1 LSGKINSSSTPVTS
15 STTTSNNHS
24 SKYYQSSKH
33 HHRER
38 DGINIITSAP
48 VHKKMIAND
57 NNNLIISR
65 YINTNNNISNSTNRI
80 INPTPSHNNIY
91 SLSLN
96 RHHNH
101 KNHFASK
108 HGVGGCISTLTSP
121 YAGNGI
127 EKVHG
132 GSKSDIGIP
141 LTRRIMLQQ
150 QIQQRINRKTTTNI
164 LPQTTATALPSVYS
178 DLSLFDSSSD
188 MRNGNVSHGN
198 YNSSSLTGAITKTG
212 SKLLY
217 TNKHRK
223 SSLTNSNYGHGP
235 LLYHNTDESDNGN
248 WENSL
253 YDNPIRSVS

>member
-1 LSGKINSSSTPVTS
+1 MTSST
-15 STTTSNNHS
+15 TTTSNNHA

-38 DGINIITSAP
+38 DGINNIITTAP

-65 YINTNNNISNSTNRI
+65 YINTNNNNISNSTNRI

-101 KNHFASK
+101 KNEIHFASK

-121 YAGNGI
+121 YAGNGV

-150 QIQQRINRKTTTNI
+150 QIQQRINRKTTSI
-164 LPQTTATALPSVYS
+164 LPQTTTATALPSVYS
-178 DLSLFDSSSD
+178 DLSLFDSSSAD
-188 MRNGNVSHGN
+188 MRNGNGN
-198 YNSSSLTGAITKTG
+198 ICYNSSSLTGAITKTG

>member
-1 LSGKINSSSTPVTS
+1 MTTAINPNGHPST
-15 STTTSNNHS
+15 
-24 SKYYQSSKH
+24 KYYQSSKH
-33 HHRER
+33 QHRER

-65 YINTNNNISNSTNRI
+65 YINTNNNIISNSTNRI
-80 INPTPSHNNIY
+80 INPTPSHNSLY

-96 RHHNH
+96 RHHN

-121 YAGNGI
+121 YAGEGV

-141 LTRRIMLQQ
+141 LNRRIMLQQ
-150 QIQQRINRKTTTNI
+150 QIQQRIGQRKMTSFLPTN
-164 LPQTTATALPSVYS
+164 ANALPSVYS
-178 DLSLFDSSSD
+178 DLSLFDPSLD
-188 MRNGNVSHGN
+188 MSNGNF
-198 YNSSSLTGAITKTG
+198 NSSNNSTGAITKTS

-223 SSLTNSNYGHGP
+223 SSMTNAIFGHGP

>member
-1 LSGKINSSSTPVTS
+1 
-15 STTTSNNHS
+15 
-24 SKYYQSSKH
+24 
-33 HHRER
+33 
-38 DGINIITSAP
+38 
-48 VHKKMIAND
+48 MIAND

-65 YINTNNNISNSTNRI
+65 YINTNNNNISNSTNRI
-80 INPTPSHNNIY
+80 INPTPSHNNNLY

-96 RHHNH
+96 RHNHN

-121 YAGNGI
+121 YAGNGV

-132 GSKSDIGIP
+132 GSKSDIGIS

-150 QIQQRINRKTTTNI
+150 QIQQRIGQRKTSSI
-164 LPQTTATALPSVYS
+164 LPQAALPSVYS
-178 DLSLFDSSSD
+178 DLSLFDPSSD
-188 MRNGNVSHGN
+188 LRNGNIKSIGN
-198 YNSSSLTGAITKTG
+198 NSSSMTGAITKTG

-223 SSLTNSNYGHGP
+223 SSMTNAIFGHGP

-253 YDNPIRSVS
+253 YDNPIRSVSWAAVIIIIIIACERYRHWEWEIA